1 MRTKPKTELT
11 LALKA
16 CGGGFAMAG
25 VFSFFINMLMLVS
38 PLYMLQVY
46 DRVLGSR
53 SEATLLMLTI
63 VIIGLLGVM
72 GALELLRSRVLVRI
86 SNRIDTRLAERLFEI
101 VYERALR
108 MPQASRSQPLSD
120 LLTLR
125 QFLTGQGLF
134 AFFDAPWAPL
144 YMLVVFLLHPLLG
157 IIAVCGAVIL
167 VALAVATEM
176 LTRKPLAQA
185 NQEQMLGGQFAETN
199 LRNAEVL
206 EAMGMLPGIRRRW
219 YDRHRKMLTLQAVA
233 SDRAGAISSI
243 TKFVRISL
251 QSLILGAGAWLAI
264 RHEITP
270 GVMIAASIIVGR
282 ALAPVEQAIGTWKLL
297 LQARSSYE
305 RLTEMFQKVP
315 PRPQPMPLPAP
326 TGALAVEG
334 LVAVP
339 PGSTVPALR
348 GISFQVEAGEAVG
361 IIGPSAAGKST
372 LVRMLVGVWP
382 AYAGKIRLDGADI
395 GQWDRTQLGP
405 HIGYLPQDVELFSGT
420 IAENIARFG
429 EVDAD
434 KVVTAARMAGVHDL
448 IVRLPQG
455 YDTQIG
461 EGGSVLSGGQRQRVA
476 LARALYGDPVL
487 VILDEP
493 NSNLDDEGEAA
504 LVRAMAQLRD
514 RGATVLIVA
523 HRPSVLGGVD
533 KILVLRDGAVQM
545 FGPRADV
552 MARFARP
559 ATAVQTENVTQL
571 KSGVA

>member
-63 VIIGLLGVM
+63 VIVGLLAVM

-108 MPQASRSQPLSD
+108 LPQASRSQPLAD

-144 YMLVVFLLHPLLG
+144 YMAVVFLLHPLLG

-167 VALAVATEM
+167 VALAIATEM

-185 NQEQMLGGQFAETN
+185 NQEQMLGSQFAETN

-219 YDRHRKMLTLQAVA
+219 YDRHRKMLTLQAIA
-233 SDRAGAISSI
+233 SDRAGAISSM
-243 TKFVRISL
+243 TKFVRITL

-297 LQARSSYE
+297 LQARSAYE
-305 RLTEMFQKVP
+305 RLTEMFQKLP

-334 LVAVP
+334 LVAIP

-348 GISFQVEAGEAVG
+348 GISFQVEAGETIG

-420 IAENIARFG
+420 IAENISRFG
-429 EVDAD
+429 SVDPD
-434 KVVTAARMAGVHDL
+434 KVVAAARMAGVHDL

-493 NSNLDDEGEAA
+493 NSNLDDEGESA
-504 LVRAMAQLRD
+504 LVRAMAQLRE

-523 HRPSVLGGVD
+523 HRPSVLTSVD
-533 KILVLRDGAVQM
+533 KIIVLRDGAIQM

-559 ATAVQTENVTQL
+559 ATPVQAENVTQL